1 MTDSY
6 LTGSY
11 QSSFGESI
19 LYGVHFY
26 IDQISSFLVVDHLE
40 RWWTVQENDRLG
52 YDLDGSLYRQH
63 RWTILL
69 QTRSGSRIPTRNRV
83 DPGLQ
88 LPRTIALHLLPIR
101 LQVGEQEEG

>member
-11 QSSFGESI
+11 QSSFGESKFSG
-19 LYGVHFY
+19 LHNDA
-26 IDQISSFLVVDHLE
+26 DQFSSLVIFDHLE
-40 RWWTVQENDRLG
+40 RRWAVQENDRLG

-63 RWTILL
+63 RRTILL
-69 QTRSGSRIPTRNRV
+69 QTRSSSRIPARNRV

-88 LPRTIALHLLPIR
+88 LSRTIALHLLPIR
-101 LQVGEQEEG
+101 LQVGE